1 MIEIPA
7 LIAILVA
14 ETLILLVG
22 VLVFQEYRKSRKRQH
37 DRMETSRFIER
48 INLTQRDRL
57 GDLCAALLH
66 HNLGTDFQACR
77 EHLDEII
84 RSEKLLYRQFFDAYL
99 NHDSARIKALDGLV
113 RDLTIPYCRLA
124 KQLQDIQ
131 MANMVDVETQKEM
144 IADLEARLHTS
155 LKEVDQLKSHLSLA
169 TTSLRDIS
177 EEYTQMF
184 GSYKG
189 VSQVQ
194 DSLDRVLDIFKLV
207 EQQSAAL
214 NPKPAIEVF
223 PAQDT
228 ESPA

>member
-37 DRMETSRFIER
+37 DRVETNRFIER

-77 EHLDEII
+77 EHLEEII

-99 NHDSARIKALDGLV
+99 NHDSAKIKALDGLV

-131 MANMVDVETQKEM
+131 MATMVDVETQKEM
-144 IADLEARLHTS
+144 IADLEARLYAS
-155 LKEVDQLKSHLSLA
+155 QQESDQLKSHLALA

-189 VSQVQ
+189 VSEVQ
-194 DSLDRVLDIFKLV
+194 DSLGRVLDIFRQA
-207 EQQSAAL
+207 EQRVTAPEAE
-214 NPKPAIEVF
+214 PASGNARF
-223 PAQDT
+223 QDT
-228 ESPA
+228 EIPA